1 MNLQTLIMLVFQASI
16 LLTVFGFG
24 LRATTDDLLYVARRP
39 RLLARS
45 LLSMFVVMPI
55 VSAFMVVTFNLP
67 RTTEIELIALAISAV
82 PPLLPG
88 KETRAGGRR
97 SYGLGLMLTI
107 AALSLVIIPTA
118 TYILGWYL
126 GRSLASTEGVVA
138 RLVVRMLVLPIVAG
152 MVVRLVLPGVA
163 QRIEAFVV
171 PITNVL
177 IAGAA
182 LVLLVGTSGAI
193 WELVGDGTVLAM
205 AVFVLV
211 GLAVGHILGGP
222 EKDQSVV
229 LALSTACRHPGMAV
243 GIAAANRPD
252 LNFGPTVL
260 LYLLVSALICFPYV
274 VYQGGSQPFL
284 PNAGSPPRR
293 L

>member
-1 MNLQTLIMLVFQASI
+1 MNLQALIMLVFQASI

-55 VSAFMVVTFNLP
+55 VSALMVVTFNLP

-163 QRIEAFVV
+163 QRIEAFVA

-274 VYQGGSQPFL
+274 VYQ
-284 PNAGSPPRR
+284 RR
-293 L
+293 RIAAVPG

>member
-163 QRIEAFVV
+163 QRIEAFVA

-274 VYQGGSQPFL
+274 VYQ
-284 PNAGSPPRR
+284 RR
-293 L
+293 RSAAVPG